1 MLLDDAQI
9 GNIVAFDCRERMLTI
24 QVDEMPSGK
33 MPGHRLGAR
42 AILVFLPE
50 NVQTHTSEEEAWPW
64 DKTGNG

>member
-1 MLLDDAQI
+1 
-9 GNIVAFDCRERMLTI
+9 MLTI